1 MAASWKRY
9 DGNRKCDWDR
19 NVRSNRSYNIP
30 VLGLALSCGMLFTKT
45 LPSIKVVPPG
55 ILSVNTTAVASVFPV
70 FVKVVV

>member
-1 MAASWKRY
+1 MLGAIVPTS
-9 DGNRKCDWDR
+9 
-19 NVRSNRSYNIP
+19 IP

>member
-1 MAASWKRY
+1 MTVTE
-9 DGNRKCDWDR
+9 
-19 NVRSNRSYNIP
+19 NVTGIEMLGAIVPTSIP

-55 ILSVNTTAVASVFPV
+55 ILSVNTTAVVSVFPV